1 MKKYLVLFLL
11 SISSMVFAIPTI
23 MVPNLKMDYDAVNA
37 DKMNTTNVN
46 GVVYK
51 KIPKFSS
58 NIRGA
63 LISSGKFKVLNT
75 KKLPDISASVAPV
88 VESHVSLDE
97 NANYYLVGSV
107 YYVDENEDSYPI
119 EKTDNISMVYSFEV
133 GANFKLVRAKDNV
146 IMASFSANGIGRDT
160 KIINSQKMTQ
170 TKWHHNYAKITEE
183 ANTDLAK
190 NVLTQMLEQFNFVND
205 NEQKER
211 EENEPKVVT
220 DVKVYN

>member
-37 DKMNTTNVN
+37 DKMNMTNVN

-75 KKLPDISASVAPV
+75 KKLPDINASVAPV
-88 VESHVSLDE
+88 IESHVSLDE
-97 NANYYLVGSV
+97 NANYYLVG
-107 YYVDENEDSYPI
+107 
-119 EKTDNISMVYSFEV
+119 
-133 GANFKLVRAKDNV
+133 
-146 IMASFSANGIGRDT
+146 
-160 KIINSQKMTQ
+160 
-170 TKWHHNYAKITEE
+170 
-183 ANTDLAK
+183 
-190 NVLTQMLEQFNFVND
+190 
-205 NEQKER
+205 
-211 EENEPKVVT
+211 
-220 DVKVYN
+220 